1 LGDSWLPI
9 DKEIRSLLPKN
20 RAYSEIEALIS
31 LQLDFDEKKPVSVAG
46 YANLWGWS
54 RDKVR
59 RFLADRRV
67 DIVYSEDTKSKQNQ
81 RGYLKKTDRKT
92 DKRQIKKQIELIDIN
107 ELKEKSNRSK
117 NRKPTD
123 TQVTT
128 IYPINPNPKER
139 KTHTR
144 GESQSKEKDQQE
156 KTKYG
161 EYVFLFPAEHL
172 ALTEKLGAAR
182 LAELIEDVN
191 LYCGR
196 SGKSYKSYKAAI
208 LTFDKKDKQ
217 KNGDTQT
224 EVRDKTESNR
234 IKAKSEYEYW
244 KKQGKSEEELSKIK
258 ASICQKYNL
267 ENSE

>member
-1 LGDSWLPI
+1 M
-9 DKEIRSLLPKN
+9 
-20 RAYSEIEALIS
+20 IS

-59 RFLADRRV
+59 RFLADRGV

-92 DKRQIKKQIELIDIN
+92 DNQQIKKQIELIDIN

-128 IYPINPNPKER
+128 IYPLNPNPKER
-139 KTHTR
+139 KRAQKNPSTT
-144 GESQSKEKDQQE
+144 KDRQE
-156 KTKYG
+156 KQKQKYG
-161 EYVFLFPAEHL
+161 EHVLLFPAEHL

-182 LAELIEDVN
+182 LVDLIEDLN
-191 LYCGR
+191 YGIG
-196 SGKSYKSYKAAI
+196 SHGYEYKNHYATI
-208 LTFDKKDKQ
+208 LSWDKRDRK

-224 EVRDKTESNR
+224 EVKDDTESRKRN
-234 IKAKSEYEYW
+234 AKYEYEHFIGI
-244 KKQGKSEEELSKIK
+244 KNKPQEEQDKIK
-258 ASICQKYNL
+258 ASICQKYKL
-267 ENSE
+267 EGF